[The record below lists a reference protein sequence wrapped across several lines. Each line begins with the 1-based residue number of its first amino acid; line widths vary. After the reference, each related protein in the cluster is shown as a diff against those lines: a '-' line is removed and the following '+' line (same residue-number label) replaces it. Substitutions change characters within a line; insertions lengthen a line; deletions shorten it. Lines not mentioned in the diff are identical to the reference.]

1 MKMWHMLY
9 DQLLTIL
16 SPKGLRTIGREIF
29 TEVLHV
35 LGEKFSIFF
44 WNGGDLLY
52 FKGYLIVC
60 YPTPFCWGG
69 GRLNLLLNF
78 QKGGLFRGSFLRGG
92 GVKLPPSPRLKL
104 VTIMIKTWNL
114 VRKYTHTYVVS
125 ENITFSTK
133 ALFISFCE
141 KSAFFGK

>member
-92 GVKLPPSPRLKL
+92 GVKLPPFPPSKTCYNYDKNLKFGTQ
-104 VTIMIKTWNL
+104 VHTHICGF
-114 VRKYTHTYVVS
+114 RKY
-125 ENITFSTK
+125 NF
-133 ALFISFCE
+133 
-141 KSAFFGK
+141 